1 MANIAFPQH
10 AKHLTLPTS
19 HTYSYIYIPAS
30 KPSFTTIL
38 FLHGFP
44 SSCFDWRHQI
54 PFFSDLGYGVLA
66 PDLLGYGGTSKPIS
80 AEAYRAKK
88 MATEITEILDHEG
101 LQRVHAVAHDTGC
114 ILLSRMAN
122 YVPDRLLSSSFLA
135 VPYSRPG
142 EHFDLAAVNAMT
154 KQVLGQERFGYLS
167 FFVGDEAGSLLDQH
181 SESFFILFYPADPA
195 LWTDHVGP
203 TGAMEAWLR
212 ADRQGQKA
220 PYITDEERVIHQKI
234 MQGNHGPALNWYRVL
249 VGNLNQKDELD
260 AGLSLKLSLPVLM
273 VTPAPSPGHLPG
285 TGAHMNEMADDV
297 TVKEVSTP
305 GHWLQLE
312 ARDEANAIL
321 KEFFQRC
328 DGTLSGL

>member
-1 MANIAFPQH
+1 MASIAFPQH
-10 AKHLTLPTS
+10 AKHLTLSTS

-54 PFFSDLGYGVLA
+54 SFFSDLGYGVLA

-88 MATEITEILDHEG
+88 MGTEITEILDHEG

-142 EHFDLAAVNAMT
+142 EHFDLAAVNTMT
-154 KQVLGQERFGYLS
+154 KQVLGQESFGYLS
-167 FFVGDEAGSLLDQH
+167 FFVGDEAGCLLDQH
-181 SESFFILFYPADPA
+181 VSLQMAFLKGLLFLGSVLMSILQSESFFTLFYPADPV

-212 ADRQGQKA
+212 ADRQGPKA
-220 PYITDEERVIHQKI
+220 PYITDEVCSRCTT
-234 MQGNHGPALNWYRVL
+234 
-249 VGNLNQKDELD
+249 
-260 AGLSLKLSLPVLM
+260 
-273 VTPAPSPGHLPG
+273 TP
-285 TGAHMNEMADDV
+285 
-297 TVKEVSTP
+297 
-305 GHWLQLE
+305 QL
-312 ARDEANAIL
+312 
-321 KEFFQRC
+321 
-328 DGTLSGL
+328 